1 MMQSRK
7 SVSRLSAA
15 IRPWAANRLWA
26 AIRRAAAPVLIAGAV
41 LVPVAD
47 ARANDDVTLDEAVA
61 DTVKVEVLVL
71 HASNQGKGVDPAIGK
86 LPELGEPPFSSYN
99 TYKLLSRSQL
109 ELKKNA
115 TGSTKLP
122 NKSDLE
128 VTYKGAAPPVDK
140 TPRYALKASIK
151 KPGGDSAL
159 RLLEVNAPAGKY
171 FFVAG
176 QPHDGGIL
184 VIGMKVLP

>member
-1 MMQSRK
+1 MQGRSA
-7 SVSRLSAA
+7 VSRL
-15 IRPWAANRLWA
+15 
-26 AIRRAAAPVLIAGAV
+26 RAALRRTAAPLLFAGAV
-41 LVPVAD
+41 LAPLAD
-47 ARANDDVTLDEAVA
+47 AGASDVVALDEAVA

-86 LPELGEPPFSSYN
+86 LPELGEPPFSSYD
-99 TYKLLSRSQL
+99 TYKLLSRTQL
-109 ELKKNA
+109 ALKKDVA
-115 TGSTKLP
+115 GASKLP
-122 NKSDLE
+122 NKSELE
-128 VTYKGAAPPVDK
+128 VTYKGPAPPVDK

-176 QPHDGGIL
+176 QPHEGGIL